1 LIDAV
6 LLLTDEELSKLQI
19 LWYGDAIPGDDSLF
33 VCKQRIEDL
42 KLEHIIKL
50 YPGINPITRQIQES
64 DAVGLFSFYEGFPN
78 AVCEGMSCRKPIIC
92 TAVSDTPHLLE
103 HNKNLLCEPSDPN
116 SIKQAISYLIG
127 LSIKELDQIG
137 RINEKIAREEFD
149 KEKNLQGY
157 LQLYN

>member
-1 LIDAV
+1 
-6 LLLTDEELSKLQI
+6 
-19 LWYGDAIPGDDSLF
+19 
-33 VCKQRIEDL
+33 
-42 KLEHIIKL
+42 
-50 YPGINPITRQIQES
+50 
-64 DAVGLFSFYEGFPN
+64 
-78 AVCEGMSCRKPIIC
+78 
-92 TAVSDTPHLLE
+92 LE